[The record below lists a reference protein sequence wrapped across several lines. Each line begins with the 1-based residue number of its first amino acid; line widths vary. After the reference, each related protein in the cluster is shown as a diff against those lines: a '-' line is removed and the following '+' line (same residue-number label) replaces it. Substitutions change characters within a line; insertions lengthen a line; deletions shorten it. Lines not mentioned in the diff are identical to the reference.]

1 LDRLEACLRDGGLE
15 EFDMGGLGRTDAG
28 QVGDLLVGEAQLLE
42 ISGREFGEALLVEGG
57 L

>member
-15 EFDMGGLGRTDAG
+15 ESNMGGLGRADAG
-28 QVGDLLVGEAQLLE
+28 QVGDLLVGEAQRLE
-42 ISGREFGEALLVEGG
+42 ISGREFREALLVKGG